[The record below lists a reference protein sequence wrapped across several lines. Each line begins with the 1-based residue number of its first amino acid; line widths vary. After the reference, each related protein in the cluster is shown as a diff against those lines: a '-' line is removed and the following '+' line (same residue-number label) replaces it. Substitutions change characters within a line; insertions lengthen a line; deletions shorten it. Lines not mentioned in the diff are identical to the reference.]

1 MPQRPGIL
9 VPASTFERV
18 ALASCQLH
26 GIEPWSFGW
35 TLFCLIPAG
44 HTGAS
49 WSWRPRPTRRSR
61 LRGKLRSKVGQRARG
76 AADDLAHKLART
88 KCALLVA
95 VGVVPQPSPHHAAR
109 RPATTDTDDSPPRS
123 GPSHSRSRRPAAGRT
138 GRSSRCGD
146 SRSRRP
152 YGRKAPIVG
161 ISAIRLCRT
170 REGGRLS

>member
-9 VPASTFERV
+9 MPASTFEHV

-76 AADDLAHKLART
+76 AADDLRTNWREPSVRCWRGRWRRSATLSVTTQLAEP
-88 KCALLVA
+88 L
-95 VGVVPQPSPHHAAR
+95 R
-109 RPATTDTDDSPPRS
+109 RMLTISPPRS
-123 GPSHSRSRRPAAGRT
+123 GPSHSAKPVVAAGRT
-138 GRSSRCGD
+138 GGPRAAKIRGA
-146 SRSRRP
+146 
-152 YGRKAPIVG
+152 GGVWQK
-161 ISAIRLCRT
+161 SAYSWHFCHPA
-170 REGGRLS
+170 LSYS